1 MHQPDM
7 APNVGAAIRL
17 AACLGIAVD
26 LLEPFGFVYHPAK
39 LRRIALDY
47 LGHAA
52 IRRHASFRE
61 FEAWRRTQ
69 GRRLVL
75 LTTEAPCAN
84 TEAAYRADDVLMVGA
99 EGSGVPREVHEAAD
113 LRVGIPMRPG
123 LRSLNVVTA
132 AAMVLGEAL
141 RQQR

>member
-1 MHQPDM
+1 MFQPDM

-39 LRRIALDY
+39 LRRVALDY
-47 LGHAA
+47 ADHAL
-52 IRRHASFRE
+52 IHRHASF
-61 FEAWRRTQ
+61 EAYERWRRDAR
-69 GRRLVL
+69 RRLVL
-75 LTTEAPCAN
+75 LTTAAAQPYTAV
-84 TEAAYRADDVLMVGA
+84 AYRPNDVLMVGA
-99 EGSGVPREVHEAAD
+99 ESGGVPPEVHEAAD
-113 LRVGIPMRPG
+113 LRVVIPMRSG

-141 RQQR
+141 RQQA